1 MIGCNGSTLGTMA
14 GSSVDVCENS
24 VCFLCDFSGEYIA
37 MFGEYSLIEYS
48 VVGTSLVTRVVGVVF
63 AVVGLGIGIVSV
75 GRYWLGY

>member
-1 MIGCNGSTLGTMA
+1 MA

-37 MFGEYSLIEYS
+37 MFGGYSLIEYS
-48 VVGTSLVTRVVGVVF
+48 VVGISLVTSSWCRF
-63 AVVGLGIGIVSV
+63 FTVVGLNIRIVSV